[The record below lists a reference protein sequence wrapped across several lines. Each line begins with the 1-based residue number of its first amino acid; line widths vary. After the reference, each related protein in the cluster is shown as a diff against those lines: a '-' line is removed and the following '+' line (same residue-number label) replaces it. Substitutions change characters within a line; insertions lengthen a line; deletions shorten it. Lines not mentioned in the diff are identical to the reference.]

1 MPEDFSRIWHYL
13 ERQDLAEARAWLETM
28 PPADADG
35 PALGWRALLQGELLR
50 REGSSAAAEQQLELA
65 CASISDPT
73 WLGAACHGRG
83 LNLRSMGRFEQA
95 AAAFLDALEVE
106 PGRAASLHALQFTR
120 LENESIEGLLGRLTR
135 VVKQART
142 FPLGLQLL
150 ADWEFRLGH
159 QDRALRNSYTSV
171 QLSVTGQQHK
181 LVDWG
186 ATPSLPEAL
195 IIGAPKS
202 GTTSLAAQ
210 LLHHPHLW
218 VHPRKELH
226 FFDNRWDWGEIWYR
240 FQFPVFQ
247 AEANIIRL
255 EATPNYLQL
264 PEGPERLQGLIPEAR
279 LVVVLREPL
288 DRAISWYHHMVRQ
301 EGLNQ
306 PLEDVIEAELS
317 GLLELD
323 PQQRSKLGWF
333 GSNCLAGSLY
343 ESQLAR
349 WYRFFRQDQLLLLR
363 FEDLITKPLET
374 SQRVASHLGVDPH
387 RLRPGDDFPLLN
399 AAPAPYSHL
408 STALAERCRASL
420 LGDDCALWAG
430 L

>member
-1 MPEDFSRIWHYL
+1 MPEQFSRIWHCL
-13 ERQDLAEARAWLETM
+13 ERQDLTQARQWLEAM
-28 PPADADG
+28 PAADG
-35 PALGWRALLQGELLR
+35 PSLAWRCLLQGELLR
-50 REGSSAAAEQQLELA
+50 REGSAAAAEQQLALA
-65 CASISDPT
+65 CESIGDPP
-73 WLGAACHGRG
+73 WLGAACHARG

-95 AAAFLDALEVE
+95 AAAFLDALAVE
-106 PGRAASLHALQFTR
+106 PGRAASIHALQFTR
-120 LENESIEGLLGRLTR
+120 LEKESIAGLVGRLTS

-150 ADWEFRLGH
+150 ADWEFRLG
-159 QDRALRNSYTSV
+159 QRDQALEHSYPSV
-171 QLSVTGQQHK
+171 QLTVSGQQQQ
-181 LVDWG
+181 LVEWG
-186 ATPSLPEAL
+186 AIPSLPEAL

-202 GTTSLAAQ
+202 GTTSLAAY

-226 FFDNRWDWGEIWYR
+226 FFDGRWDWGQTWYCC
-240 FQFPVFQ
+240 QFPVFQ
-247 AEANIIRL
+247 ATAGVIRL
-255 EATPNYLQL
+255 EDTPNYLQL
-264 PEGPERLQGLIPEAR
+264 PEAPERLHSLIPEAR
-279 LVVVLREPL
+279 LVVLLREPL
-288 DRAISWYHHMVRQ
+288 DRAISWYHHMARQ
-301 EGLNQ
+301 EGLSQ
-306 PLEDVIEAELS
+306 PLEGVIEAELS

-323 PQQRSKLGWF
+323 PQQRSELGWF

-343 ESQLAR
+343 GSQLAR
-349 WYRFFRQDQLLLLR
+349 WYRFFRPDQLLLLR
-363 FEDLITKPLET
+363 FEDLITNPLGA

-399 AAPAPYSHL
+399 AAPAPYSHI